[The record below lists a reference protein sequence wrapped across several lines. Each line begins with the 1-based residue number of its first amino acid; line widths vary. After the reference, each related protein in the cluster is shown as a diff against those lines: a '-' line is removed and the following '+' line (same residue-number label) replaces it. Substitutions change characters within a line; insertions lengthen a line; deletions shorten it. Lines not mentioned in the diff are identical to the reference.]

1 MDNERSTE
9 EHNTIMERIADVL
22 RDVLAALEPDKE
34 LTTRKMFGGMG
45 YYVEG
50 RMFGGYYGSGLAL
63 KLPDAEREALQAQGG
78 IPQELSKSSME
89 VPPAYLEDTT
99 LLAPWVA
106 KSLEHVRA
114 LPAPRRKR

>member
-1 MDNERSTE
+1 MDNERSKE
-9 EHNTIMERIADVL
+9 EHDSIMEQIAGVL
-22 RDVLAALEPDKE
+22 RDVLAALEPGTE

-78 IPQELSKSSME
+78 IPQEMSKSSTE
-89 VPPAYLEDTT
+89 VPSAYLEDTT
-99 LLAPWVA
+99 LLSPWVA
-106 KSLEHVRA
+106 KSLKHVRA
-114 LPAPRRKR
+114 LPDKKRKQ